1 MNRSLVL
8 AAATF
13 STAGAA
19 LAVSGVI
26 TAAPAL
32 AQCAPKFVCDV
43 LDQPATFVDS
53 IATAP
58 QQFQQSIVTAPD
70 VFLNGT
76 CGFST
81 TDPAYCP
88 DPENPV
94 AGIVNQPAVFVESI
108 VSAPATFADTVNP
121 ANQLNTFFNDPEVGI
136 FNQPQTFIKSI
147 TEPFGPQTTEEEE
160 EEVLAEG

>member
-1 MNRSLVL
+1 MKRLFVL
-8 AAATF
+8 AAGTLG
-13 STAGAA
+13 TVGAA

-32 AQCAPKFVCDV
+32 AACSPQFVCDV

-94 AGIVNQPAVFVESI
+94 VGVLNQPAFFVADLASQ
-108 VSAPATFADTVNP
+108 PATFAESINP

-147 TEPFGPQTTEEEE
+147 TEPFGPQLPEEEE
-160 EEVLAEG
+160 EA